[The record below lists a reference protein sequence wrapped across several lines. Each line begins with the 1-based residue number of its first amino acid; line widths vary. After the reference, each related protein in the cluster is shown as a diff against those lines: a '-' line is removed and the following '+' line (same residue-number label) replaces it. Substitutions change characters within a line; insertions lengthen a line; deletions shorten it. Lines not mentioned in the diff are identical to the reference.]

1 MQNSKNYSHT
11 LLREIISIGDTVID
25 ATCGNGNDTLFMA
38 QLIGKSGQVLAFDIQ
53 QQAINN
59 TLTLIQQN
67 NCDKQVSCIKDSH
80 SNLPK
85 YIDSDTKI
93 KAAIFNLGY
102 LPKSD
107 KSIITLPKSTIA
119 AINSIQDY
127 LIPGGRIVIV
137 AYYGHQNGQEE
148 LDAISTYLS
157 QQDQQDWSV
166 LQYQFINQK
175 NCPPICFCLE
185 KKQKNISSCLS

>member
-1 MQNSKNYSHT
+1 MQNSRTYSHT

-25 ATCGNGNDTLFMA
+25 ATCGNGNDTLLMA
-38 QLIGKSGQVLAFDIQ
+38 QLVGESGKVLAFDIQ
-53 QQAINN
+53 QQAIDN
-59 TLTLIQQN
+59 TLALLRQN
-67 NCDKQVSCIKDSH
+67 NQEKQVTCIKDSH

-85 YIDSDTKI
+85 YVNCDTKI

-107 KSIITLPKSTIA
+107 KSIITLPKSTLA
-119 AINSIQDY
+119 AINSIQNY
-127 LIPGGRIVIV
+127 LVAGGRIVIV
-137 AYYGHQNGQEE
+137 AYYGHEHGQLE
-148 LDAISTYLS
+148 LEALIDYLS
-157 QQDQQDWSV
+157 HVNQTEWTV

-185 KKQKNISSCLS
+185 KK

>member
-1 MQNSKNYSHT
+1 MQNSKLFSHS

-25 ATCGNGNDTLFMA
+25 ATCGNGNDTVLLA
-38 QLIGKSGQVLAFDIQ
+38 ELVGESGKVLAFDIQ
-53 QQAINN
+53 QQAIDN
-59 TLTLIQQN
+59 TLALLRQN
-67 NCDKQVSCIKDSH
+67 NCDKPVSCIKDSH

-107 KSIITLPKSTIA
+107 KSIITLPKSTLA
-119 AINSIQDY
+119 AISSMQNY
-127 LIPGGRIVIV
+127 LVAGGRIVIV
-137 AYYGHQNGQEE
+137 SYYGHEHGADE
-148 LDAISTYLS
+148 LAALIDYLS
-157 QQDQQDWSV
+157 QQNQREWSV

-185 KKQKNISSCLS
+185 KNKKY